1 MPSFV
6 QWLTTES
13 QYDNILS
20 IVSGMREAAALRAL
34 MLEVFRL
41 NGALIRHG
49 EALTVPL
56 GQTQARWQVI
66 GAVAE
71 TARTVPQIARRMGMS
86 RQGVQRVADLLA
98 RDGLISFDQNPDHA
112 RSPLLRLTKRGAR
125 IERRLAEVGADWS
138 LAISNGLA
146 ARELERAVSVVQAV
160 ISRLDENE

>member
-6 QWLTTES
+6 QLLTTES

-20 IVSGMREAAALRAL
+20 SVSGMREAAALRAL

-66 GAVAE
+66 GAVGE

-98 RDGLISFDQNPDHA
+98 RDGLISFDQNPITHVRRCSA
-112 RSPLLRLTKRGAR
+112 SRSGEHESSDALPRWAPSGLSPSQTAW
-125 IERRLAEVGADWS
+125 RRVSWS
-138 LAISNGLA
+138 GPCL
-146 ARELERAVSVVQAV
+146 
-160 ISRLDENE
+160 